1 MPPYGYFWR
10 YIPFMLNDVKIVGA
24 GLAGAECA
32 WQLARRHIPVKL
44 LEMKPDAYTEVH
56 KSPLFAELVCSNS
69 LRSNELSNAVGL
81 LKEEMRQLGSL
92 IMESA
97 DQTKVPAGGALAV
110 DRDGFSRY
118 ITQKLE
124 ENPYISIEH
133 REVTGIPEGEVVVAS
148 GPLTSESLADAI
160 QRRCPEFSLHF
171 FDAVAP
177 IVAAET
183 IDMSSAFLA
192 SRYDKGTPDYIN
204 CPMTEEEY
212 KSFIQELVSAKEAQ
226 LHGFED
232 SKVFE
237 GCMPVEVMAR
247 RGEDTLRYGPMKPV
261 GLTDPHTGKEAYAV
275 VQLRKDNLS
284 GTLYNLVGFQTHLTW
299 GEQKRVFSMIPAL
312 KEAEFVRYGVMHRN
326 TYLDSPG
333 HLDRYYRLITEP
345 RIRFAGQMTGVEGY
359 IESAASG
366 MLTGIEMAAELL
378 GLEHADFPSTTAIG
392 ALAAYISGGSVG
404 PFQPMNINF
413 GIIDPLGYRVKGKR
427 NKNLEL
433 SKRALNEIEQI
444 KNKEVFQRC
453 E

>member
-1 MPPYGYFWR
+1 M
-10 YIPFMLNDVKIVGA
+10 INDIIIVGA
-24 GLAGAECA
+24 GLAGSECA
-32 WQLARRHIPVKL
+32 WQLARRHIPVRL
-44 LEMKPDAYTEVH
+44 IDMKPDHFTQAH
-56 KSPLFAELVCSNS
+56 QSPLFAELVCSNS

-81 LKEEMRQLGSL
+81 LKEEMRRMGSL
-92 IMESA
+92 VMKSA
-97 DQTKVPAGGALAV
+97 DATKVPAGGALAV
-110 DRDGFSRY
+110 DREGFSRFITEHLENDPY
-118 ITQKLE
+118 ITV
-124 ENPYISIEH
+124 EH
-133 REVTGIPEGEVVVAS
+133 REVTEIPDGNVIIAS
-148 GPLTSESLADAI
+148 GPLTSDPLVEKI
-160 QRRCPEFSLHF
+160 QETCPEFSLHF

-177 IVAAET
+177 IVSADSV
-183 IDMSSAFLA
+183 DMNSAFLA

-204 CPMTEEEY
+204 CPMNEQEY
-212 KSFIQELVSAKEAQ
+212 KDFIRELTAAKEAET
-226 LHGFED
+226 HGFED

-261 GLTDPHTGKEAYAV
+261 GLIDPHTGKEAYAI

-284 GTLYNLVGFQTHLTW
+284 GSLYNLVGFQTHLTW
-299 GEQKRVFSMIPAL
+299 PEQKRIFSMIPAL
-312 KEAEFVRYGVMHRN
+312 KNAEFIRYGVMHRN

-333 HLDRYYRLITEP
+333 HLDRYYRLISEP

-366 MLTGIEMAAELL
+366 MLVGIETAAELL
-378 GLEHADFPSTTAIG
+378 GLEPADFPSSTAIG
-392 ALAAYISGGSVG
+392 ALAAYISGGSIG

-433 SKRALNEIEQI
+433 SKRALEKIDTI
-444 KNKEVFQRC
+444 KNKEVFRIC

>member
-1 MPPYGYFWR
+1 MDISGELFR
-10 YIPFMLNDVKIVGA
+10 TMTKDVVIIGA
-24 GLAGAECA
+24 GLAGSECA
-32 WQLARRHIPVKL
+32 WQLARRQIPVKL
-44 LEMKPDAYTEVH
+44 IDMKPENYSQAH
-56 KSPLFAELVCSNS
+56 HSPLFAELVCSNS

-81 LKEEMRQLGSL
+81 LKEEMRRMDSL

-97 DQTKVPAGGALAV
+97 DATKVPAGGALAV

-118 ITQKLE
+118 ITEKLE
-124 ENPYISIEH
+124 MDPYVTVEH
-133 REVTGIPEGEVVVAS
+133 REVTEIPEGNVVIAS
-148 GPLTSESLADAI
+148 GPLTSDSLAVSI
-160 QRRCPEFSLHF
+160 QSMCPEFSLHF

-177 IVAAET
+177 IVSAET

-204 CPMTEEEY
+204 CPMNEQEY
-212 KSFIQELVSAKEAQ
+212 KDFIRELVSAEEAET
-226 LHGFED
+226 HGFED

-247 RGEDTLRYGPMKPV
+247 RGEDTLRFGSMKPV
-261 GLTDPHTGKEAYAV
+261 GLTDPHTGKEAYAI

-284 GTLYNLVGFQTHLTW
+284 GTMYNLVGFQTHLTW
-299 GEQKRVFSMIPAL
+299 PEQKRIFSMIPAL
-312 KEAEFVRYGVMHRN
+312 KNAEFVRYGVMHRN
-326 TYLDSPG
+326 TYIDSPG
-333 HLDRYYRLITEP
+333 HLDRYYRLISDP

-366 MLTGIEMAAELL
+366 MLVGIETAAEIL
-378 GLEHADFPSTTAIG
+378 GLEQADFPSTTAIG
-392 ALAAYISGGSVG
+392 ALAAYISGGSIG
-404 PFQPMNINF
+404 PFQPMNVNF

-433 SKRALNEIEQI
+433 SKRALETVSAI
-444 KNKEVFQRC
+444 KNKEVFRIC